1 MNMKII
7 VKKPNEKAKVISTD
21 ITYVG
26 DLKKLIDCKFYPE
39 SVGIVTTGVICAVD
53 EDGYPNKK
61 EFNAFIPTLSLN
73 FPIQRMVGTMV
84 FYRRKPVDY
93 IGEIYDY
100 EVDSLKDRD
109 IEYITQL
116 LSNDSQKKY
125 KEIFD
130 SLYPSIDDY
139 LKPIITGF

>member
-1 MNMKII
+1 MKII

-84 FYRRKPVDY
+84 FYRRKPVDF

-100 EVDSLKDRD
+100 EVDSLKERSTKKFLTLF
-109 IEYITQL
+109 IL
-116 LSNDSQKKY
+116 L
-125 KEIFD
+125 
-130 SLYPSIDDY
+130 LM
-139 LKPIITGF
+139 II

>member
-1 MNMKII
+1 MGYI
-7 VKKPNEKAKVISTD
+7 
-21 ITYVG
+21 
-26 DLKKLIDCKFYPE
+26 LKNVP
-39 SVGIVTTGVICAVD
+39 
-53 EDGYPNKK
+53 
-61 EFNAFIPTLSLN
+61 
-73 FPIQRMVGTMV
+73 
-84 FYRRKPVDY
+84 YRRKPVDF